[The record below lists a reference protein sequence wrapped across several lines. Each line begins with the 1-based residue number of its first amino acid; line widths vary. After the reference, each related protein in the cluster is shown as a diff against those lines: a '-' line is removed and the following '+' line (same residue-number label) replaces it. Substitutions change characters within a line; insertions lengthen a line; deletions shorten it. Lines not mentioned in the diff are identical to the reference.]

1 MQKRGAPMFYL
12 STCVAQ
18 STRGDDITVGCG
30 GEIHSLAGETAQ
42 LWRGACR
49 KVSRNA
55 PPGLDTL
62 FQKGLVE
69 TSTETIPLFAA
80 SQILNRCILYVMDTP
95 IQITLAPS
103 CRRLLRW
110 LARSICCLSAADV
123 IRSQDRALPETPYLN
138 GHSQER
144 LVAALYQGITE
155 PLETAML
162 QSPVFTGTMMD
173 LLTLVHNQYIRLL

>member
-1 MQKRGAPMFYL
+1 MKYKKGVSRCFIYQKAYL
-12 STCVAQ
+12 CLPAA
-18 STRGDDITVGCG
+18 TR
-30 GEIHSLAGETAQ
+30 SPWAALARSIRWPEKQRSFG
-42 LWRGACR
+42 CR

-62 FQKGLVE
+62 IQKGLVE
-69 TSTETIPLFAA
+69 TSTETNPLFAA
-80 SQILNRCILYVMDTP
+80 YQILNRCILYVMDTP
-95 IQITLAPS
+95 IQITLSPS

-110 LARSICCLSAADV
+110 LARANCCLSAADL
-123 IRSQDRALPETPYLN
+123 IRIQDLALPETPYLN

-155 PLETAML
+155 PLETAMF

>member
-1 MQKRGAPMFYL
+1 MFYL
-12 STCVAQ
+12 SKGVPL
-18 STRGDDITVGCG
+18 STHGDTITVGCV
-30 GEIHSLAGETAQ
+30 GEIHTLAGETAQ

-49 KVSRNA
+49 KVSR
-55 PPGLDTL
+55 
-62 FQKGLVE
+62 QKGLVE
-69 TSTETIPLFAA
+69 TSTETNPLFAA
-80 SQILNRCILYVMDTP
+80 YQILNRCILYVMDTP
-95 IQITLAPS
+95 IQITLSPS

-110 LARSICCLSAADV
+110 LARANCCLSAADL
-123 IRSQDRALPETPYLN
+123 IRIQDLALPETPYLN

-173 LLTLVHNQYIRLL
+173 LLTLVHDQYIRLL

>member
-1 MQKRGAPMFYL
+1 MFYL
-12 STCVAQ
+12 SKGVPL
-18 STRGDDITVGCG
+18 STHGDTITVGCV
-30 GEIHSLAGETAQ
+30 GEIHTLAGETAQ

-62 FQKGLVE
+62 IQKGLVE
-69 TSTETIPLFAA
+69 TSTETNPLFAA
-80 SQILNRCILYVMDTP
+80 YQILNRCILYVMDTP
-95 IQITLAPS
+95 IQITLSPS

-110 LARSICCLSAADV
+110 LARANCCLSAADL
-123 IRSQDRALPETPYLN
+123 IRIQDLALPETPYLN

-162 QSPVFTGTMMD
+162 HSPVFSGTIMD
-173 LLTLVHNQYIRLL
+173 LLTLVHGQYIRLL

>member
-1 MQKRGAPMFYL
+1 MKYKKGVSRCFIYQKAYLCLPAATRSPWAALARSIRWPEKQRSFGGAPAVRSAATHRPAWIRL
-12 STCVAQ
+12 SKKGWLKPLQ
-18 STRGDDITVGCG
+18 KPTRY
-30 GEIHSLAGETAQ
+30 SP
-42 LWRGACR
+42 R
-49 KVSRNA
+49 
-55 PPGLDTL
+55 
-62 FQKGLVE
+62 
-69 TSTETIPLFAA
+69 
-80 SQILNRCILYVMDTP
+80 ILYVMDTP
-95 IQITLAPS
+95 IQITLSPS

-110 LARSICCLSAADV
+110 LARANCCLSAADL
-123 IRSQDRALPETPYLN
+123 IRIQDLALPETPYLN